1 MRIRQWPWQQDLGG
15 GKCLLFLRLI
25 SAAVL
30 AVGLPGAASAD
41 QSFAVALPELEGPVT
56 MGIFSQS
63 GERVR
68 LLYRDAPVDSIP
80 TGLNGLI
87 MTWDG
92 KNDRGEDVPAGIYKA
107 RGIVHGPLGFSALPQ
122 QELAPITAGSN
133 LLNSPLFPERQPFRK
148 NSITLRAAKD
158 ALLESRP
165 LLSIEAGLEGSD
177 CVITAAGLPLLSIY
191 VQSGRTDPPPVI
203 GLTHGA
209 SAGSARLRVEMPTG
223 SATIY
228 TIDGLDRLVPL
239 NAGTLEVQADA
250 FHPMPSAGESAP

>member
-1 MRIRQWPWQQDLGG
+1 M
-15 GKCLLFLRLI
+15 
-25 SAAVL
+25 AAVAL
-30 AVGLPGAASAD
+30 FGWLPENAGAD

-68 LLYRDAPVDSIP
+68 LLYRDAAVDSIP
-80 TGLNGLI
+80 AGLNGLI

-92 KNDRGEDVPAGIYKA
+92 KNDQGQDVPAGIYKA
-107 RGIVHGPLGFSALPQ
+107 RGIVHGPLGFSVLPQ
-122 QELAPITAGSN
+122 QELATIPYGSKPQD
-133 LLNSPLFPERQPFRK
+133 SPLFPERPPFRK

-158 ALLESRP
+158 ELLESRP
-165 LLSIEAGLEGSD
+165 LLSIEAGLEGND
-177 CVITAAGLPLLSIY
+177 CVISAEGLPLLSIY

-228 TIDGLDRLVPL
+228 TISGLDRLVPL